1 MKGDLNK
8 LKEKF
13 IILDGHNL
21 VYRAFYALPLL
32 QNNQGQFTNA
42 VYGFLSMLLRLL
54 KEENPTHLAVA
65 FDLAAP
71 TFRHKEYA
79 DYKAQREKA
88 PDELR
93 EQIPLLKEMLKAMQV
108 EILEIEGFEADDIIG
123 TCCQKSAAEGIDSL
137 IVTGDGDVL
146 QLISEKTRVALVKKG
161 ITQFE
166 LLDISGL
173 QEKMGLSPA
182 QIVDYKALKGDPSDN
197 IPGVPGIGDKTA
209 VRLLKLFPSLEEILD
224 NPEMAPGQKIQNNL
238 RDFRDQALLSK
249 RLATICRHVPLEF
262 HMDQFKRRKMD
273 AQRVRELFKELEFT
287 SLLSRLDMDDE
298 DKALKDNDLAG
309 IKNIKELRQDDLPVL
324 LEALQAKEPLY
335 LYFCRRLSKS
345 NSWKAE
351 PDGLAIRQGEKSYY
365 VPISGPA
372 EAAETFTRLQPLLE
386 DPVRPKIT
394 TQGKDVINYLGQKG
408 VDFQGLAFD
417 VSIAAYL
424 LDPTRKDFTLAALGR
439 DFLHLAIPEEKESPM
454 PPGAALHLLSSLY
467 AALKDKL
474 AELNLNNLYFKLEMP
489 LVAVLAA
496 MEKQG
501 VKVEAAILKDMGKAI
516 KEREDHLRE
525 EIYALAG
532 ETFNINSPSQ
542 LRLILFEKLKLP
554 VIKKTKSGPSTDASV
569 LEELAGKHEIV
580 AKILL
585 LRYQFKLRTTYVE
598 GLLNLM
604 DPVTGKIH
612 TTYNQTV
619 TATGRLSSTEPN
631 LQNIPIRQEEG
642 RLIRRAFVPSEEGWT
657 LLAADYSQ
665 IELRLLAHLS
675 KDEGLTQ
682 AFLEGQDIHRK
693 TAAEVC
699 HVPLE
704 EVTDSMRSGA
714 KAINFGIIYGMSDYG
729 LSQNLNI
736 SRAEAADFIE
746 RYFNRYPKVK
756 VFMDEIIR
764 GAREQGYVTTLLN
777 RRRYLPDINHK
788 NFNLRSF
795 SERTAINTPI
805 QGTAADII
813 KKAMVKMSEGL
824 KREGLRARMLLQV
837 HDELVFEVPDD
848 ELLETA
854 HLVREIMENAI
865 SLQVPLTADLKY
877 GQNWLDMKPLP

>member
-1 MKGDLNK
+1 

-32 QNNQGQFTNA
+32 QNTQGQFTNA
-42 VYGFLSMLLRLL
+42 VYGFISMLLRLL

-79 DYKAQREKA
+79 DYKAQRKKA

-93 EQIPLLKEMLKAMQV
+93 EQIPLLKEILKAMQV
-108 EILEIEGFEADDIIG
+108 ETLEIEGFEADDIIG
-123 TCCQKSAAEGIDSL
+123 TCCEKSDTQGIDSL

-146 QLISEKTRVALVKKG
+146 QLISPRTRVALVKKG
-161 ITQFE
+161 ITQIE

-173 QEKMGLSPA
+173 DEKMGLSPA
-182 QIVDYKALKGDPSDN
+182 QVVDYKALKGDPSDN

-209 VRLLKLFPSLEEILD
+209 LRLLKLFPSLEEILD
-224 NPEMAPGQKIQNNL
+224 NPEKAPGEKIQNNL

-249 RLATICRHVPLEF
+249 RLATICRHVPLDFE
-262 HMDQFKRRKMD
+262 MDQFKRRKMD
-273 AQRVRELFKELEFT
+273 AKRVRELFKELEFT
-287 SLLSRLDMDDE
+287 SLLSRLDLDDE
-298 DKALKDNDLAG
+298 GESLADNDLSG
-309 IKNIKELRQDDLPVL
+309 IQRIRELLQDDLHVL
-324 LEALQAKEPLY
+324 LEALQAQEPIF
-335 LYFCRRLSKS
+335 LYFCRPLTKS
-345 NSWKAE
+345 HSWKAE
-351 PDGLAIRQGEKSYY
+351 PQGLAIRQGQKSFY
-365 VPISGPA
+365 VPLTVPA
-372 EAAETFTRLQPLLE
+372 QVFSRLQPVLE
-386 DPVRPKIT
+386 DPARPKIT
-394 TQGKDVINYLGQKG
+394 TQGKDMINYLAQKG
-408 VDFQGLAFD
+408 IHLQGLAFD

-424 LDPTRKDFTLAALGR
+424 LDPIRKDFSLASLGR
-439 DFLHLAIPEEKESPM
+439 DFLHLAIPEEKEAPL
-454 PPGAALHLLSSLY
+454 PPEAALHLLESLY
-467 AALKDKL
+467 AEFKGKL
-474 AELNLNNLYFKLEMP
+474 ADLNLNNLYFKLEMP

-496 MEKQG
+496 MEQQG

-516 KEREDHLRE
+516 KEKEDHLRE
-525 EIYALAG
+525 EIYTLAG

-569 LEELAGKHEIV
+569 LEELAGQHEIV

-604 DPVTGKIH
+604 DPETGKIH

-642 RLIRRAFVPSEEGWT
+642 RLIRKAFVPSEEGWA

-675 KDEGLTQ
+675 QDDGLSQ
-682 AFLEGQDIHRK
+682 AFREGQDIHRK

-729 LSQNLNI
+729 LSQSLNI
-736 SRAEAADFIE
+736 SRGEAADFIE
-746 RYFNRYPKVK
+746 RYFNRYPRVK
-756 VFMDEIIR
+756 VFMDEIIK
-764 GAREQGYVTTLLN
+764 GAREKGYVTTLLN

-813 KKAMVKMSEGL
+813 KKAMVKMAEGL

-837 HDELVFEVPDD
+837 HDELVFEVPAE
-848 ELLETA
+848 ELEETA
-854 HLVREIMENAI
+854 FLVREIMENAI
-865 SLQVPLTADLKY
+865 SLEVPLTADLKY